1 MFDSRR
7 QHACT
12 ALTHCNNQFL
22 SWSFYVCF
30 LLHVHS
36 PAVHL
41 VCHLPLHIWLFT
53 VLLKYT
59 KDINFISKIF
69 RNIISNRVKNQFVH
83 IYNHTEKMQSWRMSS
98 CNFSKTNRRFSR
110 TFKNWYSLSQCLFRR
125 NVSGMLIMEDFINLG
140 EEITETIENRLLKTR
155 L

>member
-7 QHACT
+7 QHAYT
-12 ALTHCNNQFL
+12 ALTHCNQFL

-59 KDINFISKIF
+59 KDINFISTIF
-69 RNIISNRVKNQFVH
+69 RNVISNRVKKHSLCTFTTIQKRCKVGVCLHAIFPKQTEGFSILFKLIFFKSVP
-83 IYNHTEKMQSWRMSS
+83 IQKKCIWYAYNGKFYQSWRR
-98 CNFSKTNRRFSR
+98 NYWN
-110 TFKNWYSLSQCLFRR
+110 NW
-125 NVSGMLIMEDFINLG
+125 
-140 EEITETIENRLLKTR
+140 K
-155 L
+155 